1 MFMTILKLKKGAFAP
16 IKTEEKSQEE
26 LTYIDP
32 RDINPR
38 DLPVGR
44 ISREETQTLTQMLRD
59 LSSELSQATS
69 KFPLEYLEVM
79 QTLSLVNPDVSQ
91 MVDNIVQLGNTGHK
105 VLIEAENDSQ
115 KDAILEELNGF
126 QKVAFQKFG
135 GVEGF
140 VNSLLSQIARAGAG
154 SVEWVIDEKFDG
166 VNRAVFV
173 PLQTVRFI
181 QDPKTE
187 DYRPYQKLNDITLG
201 NNGYLELNTYSYQYC
216 AIQLLDN
223 SPYAVPPILA
233 ALEPLMIQRD
243 IVKNFRMVA
252 KKMGVLGLVSFLIG
266 APARIPGES
275 DQAYSSRLQ
284 NHIDTQSEALKKNFQ
299 NGISVGYK
307 GNLEV
312 NVTSLAGNA
321 TGAKE
326 IHQTIEE
333 LVFSGLKADPALH
346 GRTYS
351 TTETYA
357 GVVYEKMLS
366 MLTNYQRVAKQIL
379 TYGYQLHLT
388 LKGFKY
394 KDIYVEF
401 ESSKSL
407 SSERDE
413 VTYQQK
419 LLNLEKLY
427 DQGIISQDQYAQEA
441 GYDAPDQEEPR
452 VQRGGSL
459 FPIDPEQDVPSEDP
473 AEPDTTEESNELAYR
488 STSRVVKT
496 KWGKDA
502 LESQNYTIRLT
513 FDRKAGLYRL
523 PPAKT
528 KALVRVQNFNE
539 SLDDSSEFEDY
550 SESDALFELEWGRS
564 LTQAS
569 EMCGCGIEGKI
580 SLGLSESGKALK
592 RYAASYFRSVYPT
605 MKAARNSALKE
616 VYEII
621 DKVDPQTMDSEE
633 FAKILYNKLRD
644 AFGDKIESSGL
655 AEKIRKS
662 VNSTYRYFRLLD
674 AEPFGGEFPIK
685 PSFEVVD
692 KQAVKFMRSSD
703 EFYFGKYVSDPE
715 TKKQLTK
722 FIKDDYLKNG
732 RNIRDPGE
740 LKAFKKRFGDRV
752 AKEDYKV
759 VRVVETSASRARN
772 WGNALTSD
780 QAKAKTLRIRGP
792 KDDAACE
799 WCLSMVGKEFKAKPV
814 VNHIKDTMARDPEDL
829 PQLNPFLVGKLSP
842 GVADAMST
850 DQLLA
855 QGISLPPYHP
865 HCRHVFTVSS
875 FED

>member
-1 MFMTILKLKKGAFAP
+1 MTILKLKEGAFGP
-16 IKTEEKSQEE
+16 HKPQEKQKEE

-115 KDAILEELNGF
+115 KESILEELNGF

-140 VNSLLSQIARAGAG
+140 VNSLLSQIARGGAG

-173 PLQTVRFI
+173 PLQTVRFV
-181 QDPKTE
+181 QDPKTQ

-252 KKMGVLGLVSFLIG
+252 KKMGILGLVSFLIG

-284 NHIDTQSEALKKNFQ
+284 AHIDTQSEALNKNFQ
-299 NGISVGYK
+299 NGIAVGYK
-307 GNLEV
+307 GNLEMS
-312 NVTSLAGNA
+312 VTSLAGNA

-366 MLTNYQRVAKQIL
+366 MLTNYQRVARQIL
-379 TYGYQLHLT
+379 AYGYQLHLT
-388 LKGFKY
+388 LKGYKY
-394 KDIYVEF
+394 KDVYVEF
-401 ESSKSL
+401 EASKSL

-413 VTYQQK
+413 ATYQQK
-419 LLNLEKLY
+419 LINLEKLY
-427 DQGIISQDQYAQEA
+427 DQGIISQDQFAQEA
-441 GYDAPDQEEPR
+441 GYDTPDEEEPR
-452 VQRGGSL
+452 VPRGGSL
-459 FPIDPEQDVPSEDP
+459 FPVDPQQDVPSEDP
-473 AEPDTTEESNELAYR
+473 PQPDTAEESNELAYR
-488 STSRVVKT
+488 SSSRIVKT
-496 KWGKDA
+496 RWGKDA
-502 LESQNYTIRLT
+502 LESTTHTIRLT

-528 KALVRVQNFNE
+528 KALAKLQSFE
-539 SLDDSSEFEDY
+539 ELSDDSSEFEAD
-550 SESDALFELEWGRS
+550 SETDAVFELHWGRS

-569 EMCGCGIEGKI
+569 DMCGCGIDGKI
-580 SLGLSESGKALK
+580 SLGLSDSGKVLK
-592 RYAASYFRSVYPT
+592 RFAAAYFRKVYPT
-605 MKAARNSALKE
+605 MKAARNSALNE
-616 VYEII
+616 VYKII
-621 DKVDPQTMDSEE
+621 DEVDPQTMDSEE
-633 FAKILYNKLRD
+633 FAKILYNKLTD
-644 AFGDKIESSGL
+644 AFGDRIEDSGL
-655 AEKIRKS
+655 AEKIRNS
-662 VNSTYRYFRLLD
+662 INSTYKYFRLLD
-674 AEPFGGEFPIK
+674 AEPFGGKFPIK
-685 PSFEVVD
+685 PSFDLVD
-692 KQAVKFMRSSD
+692 KKAVNFMRSSD
-703 EFYFGKYVSDPE
+703 EFYFGKYIKDPE
-715 TKKQLTK
+715 TKKQLTD

-740 LKAFKKRFGDRV
+740 LKAFKKRFGDKV
-752 AKEDYKV
+752 AKQDYKI

-772 WGNALTSD
+772 WGNALTSN
-780 QAKAKTLRIRGP
+780 QAKAKTLKIRGP

-799 WCLSMVGKEFKAKPV
+799 WCLSMVGKEFQAKPV

-829 PQLNPFLVGKLSP
+829 PQLSPFLVGKLSP
-842 GVADAMST
+842 AQAGSMST

-865 HCRHVFTVSS
+865 HCRHIFTVSS